1 MMTSITTVTLMATTI
16 AVIRA
21 ESFVPMTRTA
31 VSTRISRKASRSKDP
46 PASGP
51 ESAAGMSQP
60 RLVCM
65 RLRTYPD
72 QPTATTAVP
81 SANSSTR
88 SQPMIQAG
96 SSPIEAYANVYAD
109 PATGTVDANSA

>member
-1 MMTSITTVTLMATTI
+1 
-16 AVIRA
+16 
-21 ESFVPMTRTA
+21 
-31 VSTRISRKASRSKDP
+31 
-46 PASGP
+46 
-51 ESAAGMSQP
+51 
-60 RLVCM
+60 M
-65 RLRTYPD
+65 RWRTYPD

-96 SSPIEAYANVYAD
+96 SSPIEAYENVYAD